1 MSNQP
6 SIAKTGIPPS
16 RVINTSY
23 LATLNDFYKCNICF
37 NIMIN
42 PTDCENCGHS
52 YCYECITSHNC
63 PYGCEAKLL
72 KPSSSGIRA
81 LLSNLV
87 FKCENEGCDKEIA
100 YSDVLLHDQAC
111 DYKTV
116 ECPHKNCKTQLPKK
130 DLENHIKNDCPYTL
144 VPCQYCGH
152 EFMRMKLKEHE
163 DICKAVS
170 LSLNGDTSE
179 INIGDTRTYLEA
191 LSLNVA
197 KIVKEK
203 RNDSGNNDEKV
214 VQLVESVI
222 AEKEKGSSD
231 IVDKVDN
238 IEKNINTLST
248 SVLDV
253 KSFVTEEM
261 KKMIHENVTI
271 KEEMDKKINNVVSEQ
286 ESGIEKKFKDIKE
299 SIDVIKNDNREK
311 VVTVFPEFDFNEA
324 FAKISELIGE
334 TKTMIKTNEENI
346 IMNIKNEKKKEKED
360 DNKEENITFANVVKE
375 IISEKEQK
383 IIKETESKVNTLI
396 KEEKEKI
403 QKETNETNNII
414 KDEIHNNYIS
424 IQNEITSMQSNISE
438 IKQLISSYQE
448 KINEKNI
455 IDNNDITKNN
465 IFSIEKFSFETKA
478 EIDSY
483 HPITKNSIIS
493 FANDTIEQEKDQ
505 NNTIITKI
513 ENNMQNITTQITSE
527 INAKFALLEK
537 KIDED
542 FDNKLRE
549 MFRLK
554 YCIECE
560 KVDYYYAFIKCA
572 HCNGENCKSCILL
585 CSQCKRLICKNCTI
599 CPRCEKACDREN
611 RVICT
616 NCNTD
621 KKYCVNCV

>member
-1 MSNQP
+1 MSTQP
-6 SIAKTGIPPS
+6 STTKAGIPPS

-63 PYGCEAKLL
+63 PYGCETKSL

-130 DLENHIKNDCPYTL
+130 DLENHIKNDCAYTL
-144 VPCQYCGH
+144 VPCQYCGN

-170 LSLNGDTSE
+170 LSLNGESNE
-179 INIGDTRTYLEA
+179 INIGDTKSYLEA

-203 RNDSGNNDEKV
+203 RNDTENNDEKV
-214 VQLVESVI
+214 LKLVESVI
-222 AEKEKGSSD
+222 AEKGSND
-231 IVDKVDN
+231 IVDKVEN
-238 IEKNINTLST
+238 IEKNINTLSS

-261 KKMIHENVTI
+261 KKMIKENVSI
-271 KEEMDKKINNVVSEQ
+271 KEEMNNKINNVVNEQ
-286 ESGIEKKFKDIKE
+286 DNGIKEKFKDIKE

-311 VVTVFPEFDFNEA
+311 VVTILPEFDFNEA
-324 FAKISELIGE
+324 FAKITMLIGE
-334 TKTMIKTNEENI
+334 TKEMIKTNEENI
-346 IMNIKNEKKKEKED
+346 ITNIKSEKMKEKEE
-360 DNKEENITFANVVKE
+360 DNKDENINFSNVVKE
-375 IISEKEQK
+375 IISEKEQN
-383 IIKETESKVNTLI
+383 IIKETETKVNTLI

-403 QKETNETNNII
+403 QKETNDTHNII
-414 KDEIHNNYIS
+414 KDEIQNNYIS
-424 IQNEITSMQSNISE
+424 IQNEINSMQTNISE
-438 IKQLISSYQE
+438 IKELISSYQQ
-448 KINEKNI
+448 KLN
-455 IDNNDITKNN
+455 DNNNNNDNKKNN

-478 EIDSY
+478 ETDSY
-483 HPITKNSIIS
+483 HPITKNSLIS
-493 FANDTIEQEKDQ
+493 FANDTIEQEKEQ
-505 NNTIITKI
+505 TSTIVTKI

-527 INAKFALLEK
+527 INDKFALLEK

-554 YCIECE
+554 YCVECE

-585 CSQCKRLICKNCTI
+585 CSICKRLICKNCTI
-599 CPRCEKACDREN
+599 CSRCEKTCDREN
-611 RVICT
+611 RVVCT